1 MLYHDRIDI
10 SERIDP
16 TKSNKS
22 KEWMICHYCFFNHR
36 FKFKDAVYND
46 CSDLTILC
54 LNISDIAIITVKN
67 ADYCCI
73 VHNIKQI

>member
-1 MLYHDRIDI
+1 MLYHDKIDT

-36 FKFKDAVYND
+36 FKFKDPVYND
-46 CSDLTILC
+46 CHDLTILF

>member
-1 MLYHDRIDI
+1 MLYHDKIDT

-36 FKFKDAVYND
+36 FKFKDSVYND
-46 CSDLTILC
+46 CHDLTILF
-54 LNISDIAIITVKN
+54 LNISDIAIITVKI